1 MQEVI
6 GSLVIGCGLL
16 VCMENCWLCEKER
29 RSEEEKKETQ
39 IKPLVLPAVSPAT
52 AAMPL
57 FSWDVCC
64 AQIKRKNAG
73 RSGRE
78 IIRGGQSVWLR
89 SEQQLETFQLGKCAV
104 RACARLRVC
113 TRETEEIL
121 EREMKAIDAVAEMQV
136 HICMHQTSVC
146 INCRRQALWDD

>member
-1 MQEVI
+1 
-6 GSLVIGCGLL
+6 
-16 VCMENCWLCEKER
+16 MENCWLCEKER

-113 TRETEEIL
+113 TRETEEEIL
-121 EREMKAIDAVAEMQV
+121 EREMKAIDAVAEM
-136 HICMHQTSVC
+136 HGPHLYASDVC
-146 INCRRQALWDD
+146 VY